1 MENNMKKIF
10 LSVLIILGLAG
21 CAVSSK
27 YTAYTD
33 RKFSPHLKHTMVNI
47 YDASSKLPST
57 MSYYVIGKVDLSA
70 YASSGATPADLR
82 RKAQAIARKKG
93 ADAIINAASENMPYR
108 DVYVGGGYYG
118 RHYYHPRYY
127 IPYGDTLLTF
137 SGELI
142 VFSNAVAQP

>member
-1 MENNMKKIF
+1 MKKIF

-47 YDASSKLPST
+47 YNASQQLPST

-127 IPYGDTLLTF
+127 IPYGDTLLAF

-142 VFSNAVAQP
+142 VFSTATAH

>member
-1 MENNMKKIF
+1 MKKIF
-10 LSVLIILGLAG
+10 LSLLIVIGLAG
-21 CAVSSK
+21 CAVSSR
-27 YTAYTD
+27 YVAYTD
-33 RKFSPHLKHTMVNI
+33 RKFSPRPKHTMVNI
-47 YDASSKLPST
+47 YDVSQKLPAT
-57 MSYYVIGKVDLSA
+57 MPYYVIGKVDLSA

-93 ADAIINAASENMPYR
+93 ADAIINAESEHMPYR

-142 VFSNAVAQP
+142 VFSTTTAQQ